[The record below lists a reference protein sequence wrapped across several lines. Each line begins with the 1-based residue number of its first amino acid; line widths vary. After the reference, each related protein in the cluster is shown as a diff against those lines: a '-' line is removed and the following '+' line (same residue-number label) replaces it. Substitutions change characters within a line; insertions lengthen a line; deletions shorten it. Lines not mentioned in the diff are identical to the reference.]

1 MINMIV
7 TKPKVRLLAY
17 TQPVDELYN
26 PIDASKIEAL
36 VVAFARSTRSI
47 DSIEDI
53 YINSC
58 AEDGIPKYIAQYMKM
73 KHFTVFEFIDFT
85 FEISGISRACSHEL
99 VRHRTAT
106 YLQQSQRH
114 VDLRDRGV
122 VVPPKIEDDDR
133 AFYVMNDNDKS
144 WRANYAYMVDTIK
157 IPKEDARFIA
167 PNAIETRV
175 IMKID
180 GRNLLHFLKLR
191 TDMSAMWEIRDVANL
206 MWLKTKEVCP
216 NIFSTK
222 FSGEWV

>member
-1 MINMIV
+1 MKTV
-7 TKPKVRLLAY
+7 KPKVRLLAY

-36 VVAFARSTRSI
+36 AVAFARSTRSV

-58 AEDGIPKYIAQYMKM
+58 AEGGIPKYIAQYMKM

-85 FEISGISRACSHEL
+85 FEISGISRVCSHEL

-114 VDLRDRGV
+114 VDLRDRGIV
-122 VVPPKIEDDDR
+122 IPPSIENNDR
-133 AFYVMNDNDKS
+133 ILQSMMVTDRL
-144 WRANYAYMVDTIK
+144 WRATYVYIVDTMK
-157 IPKEDARFIA
+157 TPKEDARFIA